1 MVPSPQSIVYV
12 PVAGMV
18 MDSLAEV
25 VSQTVTNASPG
36 RGVGVALV
44 ISIIW
49 TPSSMVAATATY
61 VVPPDSNVAM
71 PRAPL
76 SLRLALSPMLPAA
89 TGLAGSVMSIIWT
102 PSSMYPAT
110 AAYVVPPDSNMAMLL
125 APLSSRSEASPMLPA
140 ATGLAGSVMLIIW
153 TPSSE
158 YPATA
163 AYVVPPDS
171 KVIILW
177 APASLRLALSPM
189 LPAATGLAG
198 SVMLIIWTPSSM
210 YEVTAAYVVP
220 PDSNV
225 VMPLA
230 PKSL

>member
-1 MVPSPQSIVYV
+1 
-12 PVAGMV
+12 
-18 MDSLAEV
+18 
-25 VSQTVTNASPG
+25 
-36 RGVGVALV
+36 
-44 ISIIW
+44 
-49 TPSSMVAATATY
+49 
-61 VVPPDSNVAM
+61 
-71 PRAPL
+71 
-76 SLRLALSPMLPAA
+76 MLPAA

-198 SVMLIIWTPSSM
+198 SVMLIIWTPSSWYPATAAYVVPPDSKVVMAKEASSSRLALSPMLPAATGLAGSVMLIIWTPSSM